1 MLKTLQDIFSATPD
15 AHVFKAISRIFEKFL
30 GPLIETE
37 FGIKEAMSGYELDGS
52 EDAEEMN
59 TVGQALSQPSTQNS
73 SNEDPQRIR
82 ALQATYTNKC
92 KQVVDR
98 LFGTLLPKLAKQC
111 QNYITAMVSEILPL
125 LALHIMYFPLNVW
138 NFNENSKCSHIPHNA
153 RNNNS
158 EHSH

>member
-1 MLKTLQDIFSATPD
+1 
-15 AHVFKAISRIFEKFL
+15 
-30 GPLIETE
+30 
-37 FGIKEAMSGYELDGS
+37 MSGYELDGS

-73 SNEDPQRIR
+73 SSEDPQRIR

-111 QNYITAMVSEILPL
+111 QNYVTAMVS
-125 LALHIMYFPLNVW
+125 
-138 NFNENSKCSHIPHNA
+138 
-153 RNNNS
+153 
-158 EHSH
+158 